1 MATDLSLTVDRESA
15 LPLSE
20 QVRGSLRRL
29 IEDGSLGEDS
39 PLPSSRQL
47 AADLAVS
54 RSVVVEAYEQLVAE
68 GYLATRRGSGTRVAN
83 GIGRPSGAASALTRA
98 LPERTESAWDLRTGT
113 SDLDA
118 FPRREWVRSVTAALA
133 QAGRAELGYAPLSGA
148 PHLRHV
154 LAGHLGRTRGVRI
167 SPQNLMITAGFAQGL
182 ALLCA
187 MLRENGHRDLGV
199 EDPSHPGERE
209 FIASAGLRPVGIPV
223 DAEGLRVDLLERS
236 PARAVLTTP
245 GNQFPTGV
253 RLSPA
258 RRAQLIEWARK
269 VDGYILEDDFDCA
282 YLDRA
287 DRVPSLQN
295 LAPDRVVYAGS
306 VSKVLAP
313 ALRLGWIAGPP
324 EVMSGVEAVR
334 AGWDIGCSGLE
345 QLAFA
350 HFVATGAYDRHQRA
364 LRTESH
370 KRRALIRT
378 MVAEHFPG
386 AHMLGGDSGI
396 QAFVTLPSH
405 MDEQV
410 LVREARNRSILIR
423 GGAFYTL
430 DDRTRPPAL
439 VLGYATID
447 GKGLQTALTALG
459 DIYRSCAVR

>member
-1 MATDLSLTVDRESA
+1 MVELSLTVDRESPV
-15 LPLSE
+15 PLSE
-20 QVRGSLRRL
+20 QVRGTLRRL
-29 IEDGSLGEDS
+29 IEDGSLSEGS

-83 GIGRPSGAASALTRA
+83 GIGPASGAASALTRA
-98 LPERTESAWDLRTGT
+98 VPGRTAAAWDLRTGT

-118 FPRREWVRSVTAALA
+118 FPRREWLRSMTAALTD
-133 QAGRAELGYAPLSGA
+133 AGHAELGYTPLSGA

-187 MLRENGHRDLGV
+187 MLREHGHQELGV

-223 DAEGLRVDLLERS
+223 DGEGLRVDLLERS
-236 PARAVLTTP
+236 PVRAVLVTP

-253 RLSPA
+253 RLSAA
-258 RRAQLIEWARK
+258 RRARLIGWARR
-269 VDGYILEDDFDCA
+269 VDGYVLEDDFDCA

-287 DRVPSLQN
+287 DRVPALQN

-345 QLAFA
+345 QLTVAQ
-350 HFVATGAYDRHQRA
+350 FVATGAYDRHQRS
-364 LRTESH
+364 LRTEAR
-370 KRRALIRT
+370 KRRDLIRA
-378 MVAEHFPG
+378 MIAGHFPG
-386 AHMLGGDSGI
+386 ARMLGGDSGI
-396 QAFVTLPSH
+396 QAFLALPPH
-405 MDEQV
+405 HDELA
-410 LVREARNRSILIR
+410 LVREARNHSILVR
-423 GGAFYTL
+423 GGGFYTL
-430 DDRTRPPAL
+430 EDRDRPPAL
-439 VLGYATID
+439 VLGYATI
-447 GKGLQTALTALG
+447 
-459 DIYRSCAVR
+459 